1 MGNIINLKKM
11 MSAAMFAAGLLV
23 SMNSASAQQDE
34 QEPLALLQLDVDGN
48 GSLET
53 VELYG
58 GQMTRGSS
66 YRNDFLL
73 LLKGSD
79 SELLTAYVPS
89 INGGYDCSL
98 EKARF
103 TGRGEQLILSVGQGG
118 DDGSIEYRI
127 IDFAD
132 PKAVKEIF
140 TGSDNAGV
148 AATAEFVPDFRSKI
162 AFADGSTNYEL
173 LPKEKEFYEQRGLYD
188 VDGTL
193 LASDGR
199 RCQACGT
206 MDASARHDQESA
218 VLRGGHLRWKI
229 SARCLRFKQ
238 RTCPWGAADRPCY
251 RA

>member
-58 GQMTRGSS
+58 GKMTRGSS

-140 TGSDNAGV
+140 TSSDNAGV

-173 LPKEKEFYEQRGLYD
+173 LPKEKEFYEQRGLFKGVSTPVCRENTFAGCCRYGAGRD
-188 VDGTL
+188 FGTVV
-193 LASDGR
+193 AAEHQWVKQGR
-199 RCQACGT
+199 PAWEAG
-206 MDASARHDQESA
+206 
-218 VLRGGHLRWKI
+218 RGVVI
-229 SARCLRFKQ
+229 
-238 RTCPWGAADRPCY
+238 
-251 RA
+251 